1 MSNKAALF
9 VSPLKI
15 VPWTSFSFFSHSE
28 GAGWD
33 KGYVLPNG
41 NPGWGGSGRPGLRL
55 WLCFCSLRRY
65 SRACR
70 WGCGGRR
77 PVSPFVPVVICLPS
91 LFLLS
96 RSLVSQS
103 FVCVFRGPG
112 DRTESGRRTTRRYIS
127 SPPPPFVPLHPSR
140 LVCRRPRRHLVVSWL
155 NLRLLSSASRCR
167 SAFFA
172 TAGRNERRAGLWPN
186 GIPFV
191 SCHEREL
198 MASLNGICVCL
209 ATATYM

>member
-1 MSNKAALF
+1 MSCETK
-9 VSPLKI
+9 PLI
-15 VPWTSFSFFSHSE
+15 FSVRSKWSDGPFHTTR
-28 GAGWD
+28 GRD
-33 KGYVLPNG
+33 
-41 NPGWGGSGRPGLRL
+41 GSGRGRPGLRL
-55 WLCFCSLRRY
+55 WLCFCSMRRY
-65 SRACR
+65 SRACS
-70 WGCGGRR
+70 WWHGGRR
-77 PVSPFVPVVICLPS
+77 SVSPFVPVVICLPS

-140 LVCRRPRRHLVVSWL
+140 LVCRRPRRHPVASCL